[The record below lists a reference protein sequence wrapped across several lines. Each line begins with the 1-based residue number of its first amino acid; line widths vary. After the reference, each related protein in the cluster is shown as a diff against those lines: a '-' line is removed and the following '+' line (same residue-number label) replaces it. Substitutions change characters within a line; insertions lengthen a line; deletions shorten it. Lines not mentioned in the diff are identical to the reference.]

1 MAILKFVFICL
12 EVLALFN
19 VLIFVH
25 ELGHFWAAKWRGL
38 KAERFAIWFGKPI
51 WSKTIGGVEYALG
64 WIPCGGYVSLPQM
77 APMEMIEGKTAEG
90 ETTTPLPQVSPLD
103 KIIVAFAG
111 PLFSFLLAIVFA
123 VLVWGIGRPVSE
135 SETTTTVG
143 YVEKDGPADKAGL
156 KPADKILEVDGHPVT
171 KFGGM
176 GSSITWRV
184 VRSEGTNIPIKLERD
199 GKVLT
204 LEVTPVKPATKL
216 FQRRA
221 LRQIKIEPA
230 QTPIVAFTF
239 TNSPAFAA
247 GLRPFDEVI
256 EADGKKLVHYGQVAE
271 AVAQAG
277 DKPIALKVRRDG
289 KEFMV
294 SVTPE
299 KPVTPPD
306 LKAMLGISWVSGGKM
321 TMSHPAPIE
330 QISAGVNTMANTLGA
345 LFSNKSDIS
354 VQHLSGAVKILN
366 IYYLLFESE
375 QGWRMALWFSVVM
388 NVNLALLNMLPLPV
402 LDGGHILLA
411 LIEWV
416 RRRPVSNAV
425 LNFVQSACAIAL
437 IAFMI
442 FVTFYDGQELLK
454 SRESRPD
461 PQFAPKP
468 VTPSAPRN

>member
-12 EVLALFN
+12 EVLMLFN

-25 ELGHFWAAKWRGL
+25 ELGHFWAARWRGL

-77 APMEMIEGKTAEG
+77 APMEMIEGKSEEG
-90 ETTTPLPQVSPLD
+90 DAKPLPQISVAD

-123 VLVWGIGRPVSE
+123 VLVWAIGRPVSE

-143 YVEKDGPADKAGL
+143 YVVKDGPADKAGL
-156 KPADKILEVDGHPVT
+156 KAADKILEVDGHPVT

-184 VRSEGTNIPIKLERD
+184 VRSEGVTVPIKFERD
-199 GKVLT
+199 GQIRT
-204 LEVTPVKPATKL
+204 LDVTPVKPATKL

-221 LRQIKIEPA
+221 LREIQIEPA

-239 TNSPAFAA
+239 TNSPAYAA
-247 GLRPFDEVI
+247 GLRRFDEVV
-256 EADGKKLVHYGQVAE
+256 EANGRKLVHYGQVAE
-271 AVAQAG
+271 IVGASGTNAVS
-277 DKPIALKVRRDG
+277 LKVRRGDS
-289 KEFMV
+289 EFTL

-299 KPVTPPD
+299 KPVTPPE

-321 TMSHPAPIE
+321 AMAHPSPLD
-330 QISAGVNTMANTLGA
+330 QVSAGINAMGNTLGA
-345 LFSNKSDIS
+345 LFAKGSDIG

-388 NVNLALLNMLPLPV
+388 NVNLAILNMLPLPV

-411 LIEWV
+411 VIEGI
-416 RRRPVSNAV
+416 RRRPVSHAV
-425 LNFVQSACAIAL
+425 LNFIQSGCAIAL
-437 IAFMI
+437 ICFMV
-442 FVTFYDGQELLK
+442 FVTFFDGQELFR
-454 SRESRPD
+454 SRTKDPE
-461 PQFAPKP
+461 PQFSPKTLITP
-468 VTPSAPRN
+468 VLRN